1 MQSSESPSLPR
12 GPHTIPADAVAA
24 DQRRR
29 LLEALPRAVAGK
41 GIEATTVEDIVRL
54 ARVRRNAFY
63 EQFEDKQ
70 DCFRVAYEL
79 AQERLLGVL
88 TLRCYTRPELAER
101 LSAALGAALA
111 LLAEHPH
118 VAHLLAVE
126 APGAGGEMAVRHH
139 EWLDRYGRML
149 SMATIGCERWA
160 SPSPAVRAAVVGG
173 IASRIKQRVLAGEVG
188 TLADLE
194 DELVEFALSFYAAR
208 EELSGAPGDEAEAP
222 PQPQSPSRVLE
233 AA

>member
-1 MQSSESPSLPR
+1 V
-12 GPHTIPADAVAA
+12 GA

-41 GIEATTVEDIVRL
+41 GIETTTVEDIVKL

-79 AQERLLGVL
+79 AQERFLGVI
-88 TLRCYTRPELAER
+88 TLRCYTRPGLTDR
-101 LSAALGAALA
+101 LRAALGAGLA
-111 LLAEHPH
+111 LLAEHPC

-126 APGAGGEMAVRHH
+126 APAAGGEMAARHH

-160 SPSPAVRAAVVGG
+160 SPSRMVQVAVVGG
-173 IASRIKQRVLAGEVG
+173 IASRIKQRVLAGEA
-188 TLADLE
+188 TALPELE

-208 EELSGAPGDEAEAP
+208 EELSEDELGDREAP

>member
-1 MQSSESPSLPR
+1 MQSSESPPLPR
-12 GPHTIPADAVAA
+12 GPHTIPADAVGA

-88 TLRCYTRPELAER
+88 TLRCYTRPGLAER
-101 LSAALGAALA
+101 LSAALGAALE
-111 LLAEHPH
+111 LLAEHPDI
-118 VAHLLAVE
+118 AHLLVVE
-126 APGAGGEMAVRHH
+126 APGAGGAMAARHH

-160 SPSPAVRAAVVGG
+160 SPPAAVRAAVVGG

-188 TLADLE
+188 ALAGLE
-194 DELVEFALSFYAAR
+194 EELVKFALSFYAAR
-208 EELSGAPGDEAEAP
+208 EERSGAPLGDREAP

-233 AA
+233 VA